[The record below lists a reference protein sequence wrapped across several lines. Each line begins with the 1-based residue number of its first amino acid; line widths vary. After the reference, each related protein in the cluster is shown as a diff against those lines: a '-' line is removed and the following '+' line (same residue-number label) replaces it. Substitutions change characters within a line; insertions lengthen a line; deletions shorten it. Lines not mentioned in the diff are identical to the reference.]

1 MGFLDNIKGKINKM
15 LDEKKQLD
23 DIKFEAKKEAMRDL
37 KPELTQM
44 YKQQELDRLKKK
56 SIPIG
61 EKIGKGF
68 GEIGDSIFSKDRIDR
83 VLESNNSM
91 NRNNTNKP
99 SLSGGSSLPSGDR
112 IAEIMGGSSGK
123 KNKKDRDLI

>member
-1 MGFLDNIKGKINKM
+1 MGFLDNIKGKIDKM

-23 DIKFEAKKEAMRDL
+23 EIKFEAKKEAMRDL

-61 EKIGKGF
+61 DKIGKGF

-91 NRNNTNKP
+91 NRSSKSNNSMN
-99 SLSGGSSLPSGDR
+99 SGGSSLPSGDR
-112 IAEIMGGSSGK
+112 IAEMMGGSSGK
-123 KNKKDRDLI
+123 KNKR